1 MKLIDIRR
9 RIAQSLSGV
18 TPDSASEA
26 LLIVSELYS
35 IDPRDIPLKLFDDFE
50 ENAEVDKVIERRR
63 NGEPLEYIF
72 GKAVFC
78 GLDFSVSCDC
88 LIPQADT
95 EVVVEAAR
103 SHLSKG
109 SRFADLCT
117 GSGCIAVSIAK
128 FSGASGI
135 AVDISAKALEIAAKN
150 AESNGVSSQI
160 NFINADI
167 LKSEDYFDEKYDVIV
182 SNPPYIPTAECDTL
196 DPRVK
201 DHEPRNALDG
211 GVSGLDFYERFV
223 GDAMNVLKPGG
234 ALFFEIGDGQ
244 GDALRELFEAYG
256 FAGATVERDFA
267 GRERYAFARLG

>member
-26 LLIVSELYS
+26 LRIVSELYS
-35 IDPRDIPLKLFDDFE
+35 IDPRDIPLKLFNDFE

-103 SHLSKG
+103 SHLSEG
-109 SRFADLCT
+109 GRFADLCT

-182 SNPPYIPTAECDTL
+182 SNPPYIKTDVIDTL
-196 DPRVK
+196 SEEVK
-201 DHEPRNALDG
+201 HEPRIALDG
-211 GVSGLDFYERFV
+211 GIDGLDFYKRLIEIAPRH
-223 GDAMNVLKPGG
+223 LKPSGH
-234 ALFFEIGDGQ
+234 LILEIGYDEAEDVSKILDRNNFIFNVIKDFG
-244 GDALRELFEAYG
+244 GNDRCIDAILKN
-256 FAGATVERDFA
+256 
-267 GRERYAFARLG
+267 

>member
-9 RIAQSLSGV
+9 RIVQSLSGI

-26 LLIVSELYS
+26 LRIVSELYS

-50 ENAEVDKVIERRR
+50 ESAEADKIIERRQ

-72 GKAVFC
+72 GKAIFC
-78 GLDFSVSCDC
+78 GLDFRVSCDC

-103 SHLSKG
+103 SHLSKD
-109 SRFADLCT
+109 SKFADLCT

-135 AVDISAKALEIAAKN
+135 AVDISAKALEIASKN
-150 AESNGVSSQI
+150 AESNGVSSKI

-182 SNPPYIPTAECDTL
+182 SNPPYIKTDVIDTL
-196 DPRVK
+196 SKEVK
-201 DHEPRNALDG
+201 HEPRIALDG
-211 GVSGLDFYERFV
+211 GVDGLDFYKRLIEIAPRH
-223 GDAMNVLKPGG
+223 LKSSGH
-234 ALFFEIGDGQ
+234 LILEIGYDEAEDVSKILDENNFIFNIIKDFG
-244 GDALRELFEAYG
+244 GNDRCIDAILKN
-256 FAGATVERDFA
+256 
-267 GRERYAFARLG
+267 

>member
-18 TPDSASEA
+18 TPDSTSEA
-26 LLIVSELYS
+26 LRIVSELYS

-109 SRFADLCT
+109 GRFADLCT

-182 SNPPYIPTAECDTL
+182 SNPPYIKTDVIDTL
-196 DPRVK
+196 SEEVK
-201 DHEPRNALDG
+201 HEPRIALDG
-211 GVSGLDFYERFV
+211 GIDGLDFYKRLIEIAPRH
-223 GDAMNVLKPGG
+223 LKPSGH
-234 ALFFEIGDGQ
+234 LILEIGYDEAEDVSKILDKNNFIFNVIKDFG
-244 GDALRELFEAYG
+244 GNDRCIDAILKN
-256 FAGATVERDFA
+256 
-267 GRERYAFARLG
+267 